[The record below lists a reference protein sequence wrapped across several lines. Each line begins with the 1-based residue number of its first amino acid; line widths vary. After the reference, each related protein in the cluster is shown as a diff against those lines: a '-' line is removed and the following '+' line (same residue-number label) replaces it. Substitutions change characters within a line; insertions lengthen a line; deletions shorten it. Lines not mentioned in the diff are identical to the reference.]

1 MSTRPQPK
9 TASSSAKRTRAYR
22 ERLRAQGLKPV
33 TIWTYD
39 MKDPVF
45 RAALRAASLAMRDD
59 PEEQAIMDEIEAL
72 QAEDDWT

>member
-1 MSTRPQPK
+1 MSSRAQPK
-9 TASSSAKRTRAYR
+9 TATSSAKRTRAYR

-45 RAALRAASLAMRDD
+45 LAALRAASLAARDD
-59 PEEQAIMDEIEAL
+59 PEENAVLDEIEAF
-72 QAEDDWT
+72 QAEEDWT